1 MNLSDMLEREDGFR
15 IDFRHEGLW
24 QTESLRGDGV
34 PYGAALFQGWRQTV
48 VMLGKRHPDFQIDYE
63 WDGDLEDCIQL
74 IEMNQVDWKVVMEE
88 ILVQIESGEE
98 VWITWMAERLN
109 LLSESMGV
117 SIPILRRI
125 NRLADEYLERWEKE
139 LLDRTGISP
148 SDLPE

>member
-1 MNLSDMLEREDGFR
+1 
-15 IDFRHEGLW
+15 
-24 QTESLRGDGV
+24 
-34 PYGAALFQGWRQTV
+34 
-48 VMLGKRHPDFQIDYE
+48 
-63 WDGDLEDCIQL
+63 
-74 IEMNQVDWKVVMEE
+74 MNQVDWKVVMEE

-98 VWITWMAERLN
+98 VWITWIAERLN

-125 NRLADEYLERWEKE
+125 NRLADECLECWEKE

>member
-1 MNLSDMLEREDGFR
+1 
-15 IDFRHEGLW
+15 
-24 QTESLRGDGV
+24 
-34 PYGAALFQGWRQTV
+34 
-48 VMLGKRHPDFQIDYE
+48 MLGKRHPDFQIDYE

-109 LLSESMGV
+109 LLNESMGV

-139 LLDRTGISP
+139 LLDRKGISP

>member
-1 MNLSDMLEREDGFR
+1 
-15 IDFRHEGLW
+15 
-24 QTESLRGDGV
+24 
-34 PYGAALFQGWRQTV
+34 
-48 VMLGKRHPDFQIDYE
+48 MLGKRHPDFQIDYE
-63 WDGDLEDCIQL
+63 WDGYLEDCIQ
-74 IEMNQVDWKVVMEE
+74 VVMEE

-98 VWITWMAERLN
+98 VWITWIAERLN

>member
-1 MNLSDMLEREDGFR
+1 
-15 IDFRHEGLW
+15 
-24 QTESLRGDGV
+24 
-34 PYGAALFQGWRQTV
+34 
-48 VMLGKRHPDFQIDYE
+48 
-63 WDGDLEDCIQL
+63 
-74 IEMNQVDWKVVMEE
+74 MNQVDWKVVMEE

-98 VWITWMAERLN
+98 VWITWIAERLN

-125 NRLADEYLERWEKE
+125 NRLADEYLERWEEE

>member
-1 MNLSDMLEREDGFR
+1 
-15 IDFRHEGLW
+15 
-24 QTESLRGDGV
+24 
-34 PYGAALFQGWRQTV
+34 
-48 VMLGKRHPDFQIDYE
+48 MLGKRHPDFQIDYE

-98 VWITWMAERLN
+98 VWITWIAERLN

-125 NRLADEYLERWEKE
+125 NRLATSIWNVGKRNCW
-139 LLDRTGISP
+139 TGRESVHPICQ
-148 SDLPE
+148 SDVVKGAP